1 MKVMRH
7 NVASKTMT
15 FRTNAITNAITRQ
28 QLENAHFMDKVL
40 NRDLGFMRGI
50 PNTVQYWQDRRK
62 ELFAMIRQ
70 LDKRCSP
77 FKPYVVVDFF
87 KRVEFQQR
95 GSAHIHTILWLD
107 NAPQEEV
114 SGNMPRTLEMV
125 ESLLTLDTDL
135 LKRPRTQLHAHT
147 HTCYKRGRTKCR
159 FGAPFMPSNDTRIVV
174 PFPPT
179 EDEAE
184 KAHRQKLKQRY
195 EKMHDA
201 LERGSF
207 VSLEDFLAT
216 FDVRSDAEYMDI
228 LRAGFTRPC
237 LLHRR
242 TPAQK
247 MVNPFNPWI
256 AKVLDSNM
264 DLQVILDHYACAT
277 YVVDYVN
284 KADRG
289 MSNLHKAAMQIL
301 EEKPEMEYSAIVRS
315 LGVTMLKG
323 VEMSAQEAAWFLLG
337 QEMSEKSREVV
348 YPRATPRNECAYA
361 RPTRNWQTLAPRPPT
376 SGSSTSSRG
385 TRAGRPKWKTFALP
399 TFQASANADTVF
411 ASTPSSSATAI
422 TVPQI
427 NRRIT

>member
-1 MKVMRH
+1 MQRVELVNNDPVACAIYTHRIF
-7 NVASKTMT
+7 NVILNILK
-15 FRTNAITNAITRQ
+15 
-28 QLENAHFMDKVL
+28 DK
-40 NRDLGFMRGI
+40 G
-50 PNTVQYWQDRRK
+50 
-62 ELFAMIRQ
+62 
-70 LDKRCSP
+70 CSP

-114 SGNMPRTLEMV
+114 SGNMPRKLEMV

-147 HTCYKRGRTKCR
+147 HICYKRGRTKCR
-159 FGAPFMPSNDTRIVV
+159 FGAPFMPSNDSRIVV

-184 KAHRQKLKQRY
+184 KAHRQKLKQQY

-216 FDVRSDAEYMDI
+216 FNVRSDAEYMDI

-237 LLHRR
+237 VLHRR
-242 TPAQK
+242 TPVQK

-289 MSNLHKAAMQIL
+289 MSNLHKAVMQIL

-348 YPRATPRNECAYA
+348 YIPTCYPEERVRVRKTNEE
-361 RPTRNWQTLAPRPPT
+361 LANV
-376 SGSSTSSRG
+376 GVSSTDVWKLNIVQRLLDDSEEIKC
-385 TRAGRPKWKTFALP
+385 AVGRRLP
-399 TFQASANADTVF
+399 RIRWSCATDHFSF
-411 ASTPSSSATAI
+411 STPAS
-422 TVPQI
+422 PPD
-427 NRRIT
+427 